1 MAVGAAVV
9 QVDHALP
16 AATDR
21 RWDQSPNQIPTM
33 SDYELILAVFQ
44 GENQAV
50 QALETLHMQEE
61 EGSLRLFNAALLVKH
76 PSGWSAVKE
85 ENDLSAGQGSLF
97 GALVG
102 GLVGLLGG
110 PAGAMIGAA
119 AGAAAGGWIA
129 GRTDLGFEDEFLDQ
143 IRAAMTPGTSA
154 LLLLVE
160 NQFADETVDLLRA
173 YEARIIRHTI
183 QKELLAKLDS
193 QKTE

>member
-1 MAVGAAVV
+1 M
-9 QVDHALP
+9 
-16 AATDR
+16 
-21 RWDQSPNQIPTM
+21 N
-33 SDYELILAVFQ
+33 DYELILAVFQ
-44 GENQAV
+44 GEHRAV
-50 QALETLHMQEE
+50 QALDALRMREE
-61 EGSLRLFNAALLVKH
+61 EGALRLFNAAMLIKH

-102 GLVGLLGG
+102 GLLGLLGG

-143 IRAAMTPGTSA
+143 IRAAMEPGSSA

-160 NQFADETVDLLRA
+160 SQFADAIVSLSRTH
-173 YEARIIRHTI
+173 EARIVRHAL
-183 QKELLAKLDS
+183 QQDLLAKLDNL
-193 QKTE
+193 KNE

>member
-1 MAVGAAVV
+1 MDAAVV
-9 QVDHALP
+9 QAAHAPP
-16 AATDR
+16 AAANR
-21 RWDQSPNQIPTM
+21 RRDQPASLMLIMN
-33 SDYELILAVFQ
+33 DYELILAVFQ
-44 GENQAV
+44 GENLAV
-50 QALETLHMQEE
+50 QALDALRMQEE
-61 EGSLRLFNAALLVKH
+61 AGVLFLFNSALLVKR
-76 PSGWSAVKE
+76 PSGWNAVKE

-102 GLVGLLGG
+102 GLLGLLGG

-160 NQFADETVDLLRA
+160 NQFADVVVGLLRA
-173 YEARIIRHTI
+173 HEARIIRHAI
-183 QKELLAKLDS
+183 QQDLLAKLNDL
-193 QKTE
+193 KNE